1 MTGFPVR
8 VMLTSVWDEVSLD
21 LSPETTLGEIKRRV
35 LAFSRMTDDPSMY
48 VVKYRGAQ
56 VVEEGATLGS
66 LGLPRNA
73 ALVMLPRRRTA
84 VR

>member
-8 VMLTSVWDEVSLD
+8 VMLTNVWDEVALD
-21 LSPETTLGEIKRRV
+21 LPSDTSLAELKHRV
-35 LAFSRMTDDPSMY
+35 LLHSRMTDNPSRY

-56 VVEEGATLGS
+56 LLDEGATIGS
-66 LGLPRNA
+66 LGVPRNA
-73 ALVMLPRRRTA
+73 ALVMLPRRREP